1 MKTLGENTGHGTTFP
16 LISCVVSVF
25 NGERYLRQALS
36 SIVAQTYRPIEVIV
50 ADDGSTDD
58 SHAIAT
64 SIREPVR
71 LVTQATAGP
80 AATRNLGLDTARGE
94 FVAFLDADDL
104 WHPEK
109 LASQADRFRAWPEL
123 ELCVSHVQMF
133 WGDVPGAVPSA
144 YRDHPRSRPVPGY
157 ATTAILARR
166 RLFDR
171 IGRFR
176 TELWFSDA
184 AEWFIRARRQ
194 GTIMEVIPETLT
206 YHRMHA
212 ANLTSRRSAESRD
225 EFLTLMKEHLDF
237 QRRGGAPRG

>member
-1 MKTLGENTGHGTTFP
+1 MTAP

-25 NGERYLRQALS
+25 NGERYLAQALS
-36 SIVAQTYRPIEVIV
+36 SIAAQTYRPIEVIV
-50 ADDGSTDD
+50 ADDGSTDG
-58 SHAIAT
+58 SCAIAA
-64 SIREPVR
+64 SSRESVR
-71 LVTQATAGP
+71 LVTQPTAGP
-80 AATRNLGLDTARGE
+80 AATRNLGLDSARGE

-109 LASQADRFRAWPEL
+109 LARQMARFLARPEL

-133 WGDVPGAVPSA
+133 WGDVPGAVPDA

-157 ATTAILARR
+157 ATTALLARR

-176 TELWFSDA
+176 AERWFSDA
-184 AEWFIRARRQ
+184 TEWFIRARRQ
-194 GTIMEVIPETLT
+194 GAVMELVPETLT

-212 ANLTSRRSAESRD
+212 ANLTRRRTADSRE
-225 EFLTLMKEHLDF
+225 EFLDLVKEHLDF
-237 QRRGGAPRG
+237 QRRAGTPPG

>member
-1 MKTLGENTGHGTTFP
+1 M
-16 LISCVVSVF
+16 ISCVVSVF

-36 SIVAQTYRPIEVIV
+36 SIFAQTYQPIEVIV
-50 ADDGSTDD
+50 ADDGSTDG

-64 SIREPVR
+64 SSRESVR
-71 LVTQATAGP
+71 LMTQATAGP
-80 AATRNLGLDTARGE
+80 AATRNLGLAAARGE
-94 FVAFLDADDL
+94 LVAFLDADDL

-109 LASQADRFRAWPEL
+109 LASQVARFRARPEL

-133 WGDVPGAVPSA
+133 WGDVPGAVPDV

-166 RLFDR
+166 GLFER

-184 AEWFIRARRQ
+184 AEWFLRARRH

-212 ANLTSRRSAESRD
+212 SNLTRRRSAESRD
-225 EFLTLMKEHLDF
+225 EFLALMKDHLDH